1 MSNYLI
7 SLDQDRMERLSIP
20 FYITYANGNE
30 IDFNKEG
37 IGVLVSVEV
46 KDIPS
51 FIENAIAEKGL
62 QEEYAGYSFGPVTEG
77 EKIWVEAGMVE
88 TFILDTITL
97 LTKAEFFDIIL
108 QLAKKALEAV
118 TIFHLK
124 EKGLVDDV
132 WISKVKAAIP
142 QLEAKLKNIP

>member
-1 MSNYLI
+1 
-7 SLDQDRMERLSIP
+7 
-20 FYITYANGNE
+20 
-30 IDFNKEG
+30 
-37 IGVLVSVEV
+37 
-46 KDIPS
+46 
-51 FIENAIAEKGL
+51 
-62 QEEYAGYSFGPVTEG
+62 
-77 EKIWVEAGMVE
+77 MVE

-97 LTKAEFFDIIL
+97 LTKAEFFDIVL

-142 QLEAKLKNIP
+142 QLKAKLKNIP